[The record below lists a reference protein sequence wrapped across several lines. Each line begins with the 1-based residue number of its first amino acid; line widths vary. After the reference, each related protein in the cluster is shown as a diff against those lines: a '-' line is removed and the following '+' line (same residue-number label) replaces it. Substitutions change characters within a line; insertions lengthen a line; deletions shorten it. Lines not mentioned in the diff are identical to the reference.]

1 MRNAP
6 VGAENMNHN
15 GPRAVFVG
23 LSTLDVVQRVKALP
37 GSNMKATA
45 SRQDISAGGPALNA
59 AVTFAALGGEAT
71 LVSCVGQGAA
81 GQLAKEDLQARGVRL
96 IDMSPPGFS
105 LPVSSVVV
113 EEHSGDRQIVSTDA
127 APAPVL
133 PPDVLDQQLRNVLD
147 ECDVAIFDGH
157 HQHLSLPIARY
168 LASHNNPPTVLDAGR
183 WKPGMQE
190 LIPLISDVI
199 CSSDFQIENL
209 SGASTLM
216 QELLRSGA
224 RIAAVTNGGG
234 PVVWA
239 TNTGTGSVAAEETH
253 VVDSLGAGDVF
264 HGAYAFA
271 RSAGRPVPDDVDVPA
286 HLAFAAHIAALKCAY
301 PGTRSW
307 LSQLHKTTRQQIK
320 ESTR

>member
-1 MRNAP
+1 MRNAR
-6 VGAENMNHN
+6 VDAEKLSHR
-15 GPRAVFVG
+15 GTRAVFVG

-59 AVTFAALGGEAT
+59 AVTFAALGGEAI

-81 GQLAKEDLQARGVRL
+81 GHLAKEDLHACGVRL
-96 IDMSPPGFS
+96 IDLAPPGFS

-113 EEHSGDRQIVSTDA
+113 EEQSGDRQIVSTDA
-127 APAPVL
+127 APPQAL
-133 PPDVLDQQLRNVLD
+133 PPDVLDQQVRKVLD

-157 HQHLSLPIARY
+157 HQHLALPIARY

-183 WKPGMQE
+183 WKPGMRE

-199 CSSDFQIENL
+199 CSADFRLENL
-209 SGASTLM
+209 SETSIIL

-224 RIAAVTNGGG
+224 RMAAVTNGGG
-234 PVVWA
+234 PIVWA
-239 TNTGTGSVAAEETH
+239 TNTSTGSVAAEEAD
-253 VVDSLGAGDVF
+253 VIDSLGAGDVF

-271 RSAGRPVPDDVDVPA
+271 RSAGPFPDDVEVPT

-307 LSQLHKTTRQQIK
+307 LSQLHKPTRPQIK